1 MDAPISHADELDP
14 FLALDLP
21 SGWVRGLLEP
31 LSGPFRS
38 DDPLESALFEALTG
52 SKPDPAPT
60 SNTVI
65 FTYLA
70 GYDPG
75 IDRPMDSERQLSIK
89 YVAERDAFRVSAAFD
104 EGLVETAADARD
116 WLVRAMPRVESEM
129 DHRRRFW
136 VALSDIHGL
145 GQRGIGNLHE
155 QYESLD
161 TVAEPTEAELT
172 EIPYVT
178 DDLAP
183 EVVTAA
189 DQFDGTVPTAPG
201 DQAADC
207 ADDPLVIDTSD
218 LRPFSDLFES

>member
-1 MDAPISHADELDP
+1 MAAPISHADELDP
-14 FLALDLP
+14 FLALELP

-38 DDPLESALFEALTG
+38 DDPLESALFESLTG
-52 SKPDPAPT
+52 SKPDSAPT

-89 YVAERDAFRVSAAFD
+89 YVAERDAFGVSAAFD

-116 WLVRAMPRVESEM
+116 WLARVMPRVEREM

-145 GQRGIGNLHE
+145 GQQGIGNLHE
-155 QYESLD
+155 EYESLD
-161 TVAEPTEAELT
+161 AVAAATETELT

-183 EVVTAA
+183 EVMTAA
-189 DQFDGTVPTAPG
+189 EQFDGTVPTAPG
-201 DQAADC
+201 DQAVDC
-207 ADDPLVIDTSD
+207 ADDPLVVDTSD
-218 LRPFSDLFES
+218 LRPFSDLFEN

>member
-1 MDAPISHADELDP
+1 MAAPISHADELDP

-31 LSGPFRS
+31 PSGSFRS
-38 DDPLESALFEALTG
+38 DDPLESTLFEALTG
-52 SKPDPAPT
+52 SKPDPEPT

-89 YVAERDAFRVSAAFD
+89 YVAEQDAFGISAAFD

-116 WLVRAMPRVESEM
+116 WLVRAMPRVEREM

-145 GQRGIGNLHE
+145 GQQGIGNLHE

-161 TVAEPTEAELT
+161 AVAAATETELT

-189 DQFDGTVPTAPG
+189 EQFDGTVSNAPG

-207 ADDPLVIDTSD
+207 ADDPLVVDTSD

>member
-1 MDAPISHADELDP
+1 MVAPISHADELDP

-31 LSGPFRS
+31 PSGSFQS

-52 SKPDPAPT
+52 SKLDPEPT

-89 YVAERDAFRVSAAFD
+89 YVAEQDAFGVSATFD
-104 EGLVETAADARD
+104 EGLVETATDACD
-116 WLVRAMPRVESEM
+116 WLSRVMTRVEREM

-136 VALSDIHGL
+136 VPLSDIHSL
-145 GQRGIGNLHE
+145 GQQGIGNLHD

-161 TVAEPTEAELT
+161 AVAEATEAELT
-172 EIPYVT
+172 EIRYVT

-183 EVVTAA
+183 EVVTATE
-189 DQFDGTVPTAPG
+189 QFDGTVSNAPG

-207 ADDPLVIDTSD
+207 ADDPLVVDSSD